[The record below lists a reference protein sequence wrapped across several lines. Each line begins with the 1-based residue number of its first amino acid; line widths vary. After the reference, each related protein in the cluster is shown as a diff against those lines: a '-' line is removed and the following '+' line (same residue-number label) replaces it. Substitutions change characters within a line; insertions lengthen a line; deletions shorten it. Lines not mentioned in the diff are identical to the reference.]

1 MIFQKKIKKKISK
14 NAEKEFHDKWAQLE
28 NPETINIKLLN
39 EASTAPEMR
48 HISYI
53 IGNIKNKKILDL
65 GCGLGEASIY
75 FATKLAKV
83 TALDLSPGMLKLT
96 NKLAQINKVKIKT
109 HLATAEN
116 FKLKKNNKF
125 DIIYA
130 GNCLHH
136 SNIKETL
143 KSISFHLKKDGI
155 FVSWDPIAYN
165 PIINIYRKLACKV
178 RTIDEHPLTI
188 GDINLIKKNFKN
200 VKTKYFWLLTLLIFI
215 FMYIFQN
222 RDPNKE
228 RYWKA
233 IIYEEKKWQWIY
245 LPLEFIDKILLFLFP
260 PLKLFCWNVV
270 IYGVK
275 K

>member
-1 MIFQKKIKKKISK
+1 MIFQNKIEKKISK
-14 NAEKEFHDKWAQLE
+14 DAEKKFHDKWAQLE
-28 NPETINIKLLN
+28 NTKTINIKLIN

-48 HISYI
+48 HISFI
-53 IGNIKNKKILDL
+53 IGDIKNKKILDL

-83 TALDLSPGMLKLT
+83 TALDISPGMLKLT
-96 NKLAQINKVKIKT
+96 NKLALINKVKIKT

-116 FKLKKNNKF
+116 FKLKKSDKF

-143 KSISFHLKKDGI
+143 KSISLHLKKGGI

-165 PIINIYRKLACKV
+165 PIINIYRKLANKV
-178 RTIDEHPLTI
+178 RTVDEHPFTVS
-188 GDINLIKKNFKN
+188 DINLIKKNFKN
-200 VKTKYFWLLTLLIFI
+200 VQTKYFWLLTLLIFI
-215 FMYIFQN
+215 FMYIFQK

-233 IIYEEKKWQWIY
+233 IIYEEKKWKWIY
-245 LPLEFIDKILLFLFP
+245 IPLEFIDKILLLLFP
-260 PLKLFCWNVV
+260 PLRLLCWNIV

>member
-1 MIFQKKIKKKISK
+1 MIFQNKIEKKISK
-14 NAEKEFHDKWAQLE
+14 DAEKKFHDKWAQLE
-28 NPETINIKLLN
+28 NPKKINIKLIN

-48 HISYI
+48 HISFI
-53 IGNIKNKKILDL
+53 IGNIKNKKILDV

-96 NKLAQINKVKIKT
+96 NKLALINKVKIKT

-116 FKLKKNNKF
+116 FKLKKSDKF

-143 KSISFHLKKDGI
+143 KSISLHLKKGGI

-165 PIINIYRKLACKV
+165 PIINIYRKLANKV
-178 RTIDEHPLTI
+178 RTVDEHPLTVS
-188 GDINLIKKNFKN
+188 DINLIKKNFKN
-200 VKTKYFWLLTLLIFI
+200 VQTKYFWLLTLLIFI
-215 FMYIFQN
+215 FMYIYQKRN
-222 RDPNKE
+222 PNKE

-233 IIYEEKKWQWIY
+233 IIYEEKKWKWIY
-245 LPLEFIDKILLFLFP
+245 IPLEFIDKILLFLFP
-260 PLKLFCWNVV
+260 PLRLLCWNIV